1 MQKKVKLEE
10 PYHRPNTFME
20 TCQFQ
25 LHYFSIGY
33 EWKMER
39 ENWKSNF
46 KTLLSPER
54 KMHFKIWKKDPNNQK
69 NPLKTKKKNPPNKQQ
84 QKKETKNTKQQ
95 QQPPHRK
102 NTQKTKKNPSKNL

>member
-1 MQKKVKLEE
+1 
-10 PYHRPNTFME
+10 
-20 TCQFQ
+20 
-25 LHYFSIGY
+25 
-33 EWKMER
+33 MER

-69 NPLKTKKKNPPNKQQ
+69 NPLKTKKKSPKQTTK
-84 QKKETKNTKQQ
+84 KKETKNTKQQ